1 MDCFDRRNKFATCGQ
16 QSVLCCAT
24 LPLVVEVDEYPS
36 LTHRTFYKCTDCKS
50 LTNLL
55 ETKMKA

>member
-1 MDCFDRRNKFATCGQ
+1 MDCFDRRNKFATSGR
-16 QSVLCCAT
+16 QSVLRCST

-36 LTHRTFYKCTDCKS
+36 LTFNKCTDCKS

-55 ETKMKA
+55 ETKM